1 MTLIPHPTPLEA
13 TIEASIAARLALP
26 ADRVTTTW
34 NYATCPADQ
43 LGFLAWQLGL
53 ELWDESWPETKKRQV
68 CAQALTLHRSKTTL
82 AGIKAHVALVGC
94 EVTRAIRPPARG
106 FLRAAMT
113 DEQRAAWL
121 GSLPQ
126 LRLYP
131 FADRATAIRRSFYR
145 SPVRRT
151 VPATFDSAQWTFAA
165 DRPSF
170 DAETTV
176 EIVRPHPFTA
186 RPFMKRGVLRASRGA
201 QLLGT
206 KATLADRGTER
217 PIGYGVEADGALR
230 LLIGSTVRRV
240 WYGKGFGGSG
250 FATRTTAGKG
260 VVTLRFGDDVGQF
273 AVEAGLDPVNVRP
286 TRVAQPRIAPAARA
300 FAGRS
305 RAGTFLRTSFAPNLI
320 FDQVPLHTPDR
331 LGERRRT
338 RSYHGSGRFGI
349 RPFTAE
355 LRVAVPMQRSRRR
368 SGAWHGSGFRAPAS
382 MQPLTRALEAIRVS
396 KAMRDTVLV
405 DTTTTRGVRFGDG
418 LQFGNFAMGEIRK
431 VS

>member
-1 MTLIPHPTPLEA
+1 MTLISNATPLEA
-13 TIEASIAARLALP
+13 AIEASIDARLALP
-26 ADRVTTTW
+26 AARVTTTW
-34 NYATCPADQ
+34 DSRTCPVDQ

-53 ELWDESWPETKKRQV
+53 ELWDDAWPEVKKRQV
-68 CAQALTLHRSKTTL
+68 CAQALALHRAKTTL
-82 AGIKAHVALVGC
+82 AGIKAHVVLVGC
-94 EVTRAIRPPARG
+94 AVTRAIRPPARG

-113 DEQRAAWL
+113 DAQRAAWL

-131 FADRATAIRRSFYR
+131 FADLATAIRRSFYR
-145 SPVRRT
+145 SPVRQT
-151 VPATFDSAQWTFAA
+151 VPVTV
-165 DRPSF
+165 
-170 DAETTV
+170 DAETAV
-176 EIVRPHPFTA
+176 ESAPLYPLAA
-186 RPFMKRGVLRASRGA
+186 RPFGKRGVLRSSRGP

-206 KATLADRGTER
+206 RATLADHGTEH
-217 PIGYGVEADGALR
+217 PIGYGVETDGALR
-230 LLIGSTVRRV
+230 LLIGRTVRRG
-240 WYGKGFGGSG
+240 WYGTGFGGAG

-286 TRVAQPRIAPAARA
+286 TRIAQPRIAPAARA

-338 RSYHGSGRFGI
+338 RSFHGRGRFGI
-349 RPFTAE
+349 QPFTAE
-355 LRVAVPMQRSRRR
+355 LRLAVPMRRPRRR

-431 VS
+431 VA